1 MLTDSTNL
9 VLLESIFS
17 TVIEPDLIFRS
28 PLPNPSST
36 ASSWSM
42 LIFFSVKYFE
52 IESKSSLFRK
62 IFTFFKE
69 FSNVST
75 NSEIFLINLSAF
87 VSIS

>member
-28 PLPNPSST
+28 PRPNPSST
-36 ASSWSM
+36 ESSWST
-42 LIFFSVKYFE
+42 LIFSVKYFE

-62 IFTFFKE
+62 NFYFF
-69 FSNVST
+69 
-75 NSEIFLINLSAF
+75 
-87 VSIS
+87 